1 MKITDEFIENSILPE
16 YFSDAL
22 DLQPGGTLDED
33 QFVEITTLIFEHAIL
48 RIKEYPAAVQ
58 HLKSRKY
65 ASARSGIDRFDS
77 FHSSLVELRR
87 TLRSLMSGIIITSAI
102 SDQTGII
109 DYKKKWE
116 PYDDNER
123 SKFKFYFHH
132 QVIYQQ
138 YKKVNTLEEL
148 AGFNEDFHHYLVEM
162 AFKFA
167 EIFIQRLTYTI
178 EYLKDEEAFKE
189 VCKEAK
195 LNLGNFRNEIEKLK
209 RRPLDINHIGT

>member
-1 MKITDEFIENSILPE
+1 MEITEEFIENSIVAEWVLNCLE
-16 YFSDAL
+16 EC
-22 DLQPGGTLDED
+22 GTDDFFIEM
-33 QFVEITTLIFEHAIL
+33 VTSIFEEANL
-48 RIKEYPAAVQ
+48 RIKEYPDAVQ

-65 ASARSGIDRFDS
+65 LLARSGIDRFDS

-87 TLRSLMSGIIITSAI
+87 TLRSLISGIIITSAI

-109 DYKKKWE
+109 DYKKKWN

-138 YKKVNTLEEL
+138 YKRVNTLEEL

-178 EYLKDEEAFKE
+178 EYLKDEEDFKE